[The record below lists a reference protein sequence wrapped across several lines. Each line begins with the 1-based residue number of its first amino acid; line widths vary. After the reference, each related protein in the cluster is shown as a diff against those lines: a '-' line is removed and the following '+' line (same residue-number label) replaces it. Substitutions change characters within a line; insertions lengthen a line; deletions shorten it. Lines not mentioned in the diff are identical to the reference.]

1 MKNLLHFSPA
11 AQTAFVFQHNAPGH
25 NPDTQDATPTTET
38 ITRIY
43 KLNGEEVSEKAFN
56 ANRERYKQRV
66 QATEAGQTD
75 EAHNYADGL
84 LGELDTDGA
93 VINRVYK
100 VNGETVSQEAYE
112 NYLNTPVDL
121 SEENILADDNNRPI
135 ETTVDQPQP
144 TLAEDDTT
152 PIVSTTEEPTEELA
166 EEDNTPIESTT
177 VDQPQPT
184 LAEDDTTPVRK
195 SRVARPT
202 IRSSADQKKAQEAAA
217 DRVDMQ
223 AKTIDR
229 GNVTAD
235 NILFQD
241 EDSNSIPALSHVKN
255 PQTRLMAMRV
265 ANIVGRKIAQDV
277 EQGVSTKD
285 VNAYIKKANDAFRD
299 KHDARGDV
307 FKSIES

>member
-152 PIVSTTEEPTEELA
+152 P
-166 EEDNTPIESTT
+166 
-177 VDQPQPT
+177 
-184 LAEDDTTPVRK
+184 VRK